1 MGAESRET
9 RLRRVRMRATHRG
22 IREMDVIL
30 SRFIAGNLD
39 GMDAAALDRFE
50 ALLGEN
56 DHDLFAWVAGRRP
69 APARHAA
76 LIAEIA
82 REAGHGDI
90 GV

>member
-1 MGAESRET
+1 MAVESRET
-9 RLRRVRMRATHRG
+9 RLKRLRMRATHRG

-30 SRFIAGNLD
+30 ASFVARKLD
-39 GMDAAALDRFE
+39 GMEPAALDRFE

-56 DHDLFAWVAGRRP
+56 DQDLFAWVAGRAP

-82 REAGHGDI
+82 REGTGAA
-90 GV
+90 